1 MRKNTKVLAS
11 AALMS
16 LVLTTALSTVHVKAA
31 PGQVTRIGEAD
42 RYITAAKVATINW
55 TTSDNVV
62 LVSGEGYA
70 DAVSASALAKKL
82 NAPILL
88 TTAGSLNTAAE
99 SALSTL
105 KVKNV
110 YVVGGKASVSQS
122 VRDALKAK
130 YMLIELGGANR
141 YETNAAVAE
150 KLVEL
155 GTDPT
160 NVMMVGGEGFSDAIS
175 VSPIAA
181 AKGEILLLGNN
192 NTDSIKPVLNFINKN
207 KSKVTV
213 VGNKNVVNDEVLNSV
228 NGTRVDGGKNR
239 WDTNLKI
246 LSAFKD
252 SIKTDKVYIASS
264 SCSAKDDGYADA
276 LVASTLAGKTGS
288 PLVLIDREG
297 TDATTNA
304 MKYIKTN
311 VSKAADINVIGGTNV
326 ISQTIVD
333 DINKTVSTSEVE
345 TGEPTVKSIEAVSL
359 NQIAVHFN
367 TAVNSDSVEDV
378 TNYKIDGVQLTR
390 ADDYRKAVDENSA
403 VATAPDGKTVLITLA
418 TPRKQNDNIKVSVK
432 KGILTSDKKNSIA
445 DFEQNVTFYDTQT
458 PVLKSVTSQGN
469 DQITVEFSEPIN
481 MGNINKL
488 ASEFQIDGKNI
499 EGYGLDNSS
508 SLTKIKI
515 PMIVGDKNWSKK
527 VVFYFDSPIE
537 SGKHTLKVSDGDGD
551 GLLSDAAGFVFKES
565 SRDFQIDKNTSKP
578 SIKSVKETANGEVS
592 ITFDRSM
599 DLKTAKDKSNY
610 EINGK
615 KLSDIKGAST
625 TTSSNDTIVKLK
637 KITDG
642 TITNGSN
649 VVYINSSVKDVYG
662 NKVDDDTRVSFE
674 HVRDKTK
681 PQIISVS
688 PIDNKTIRVQFN
700 KNVKYSYATSISNY
714 KLKDSRGIDITD
726 HIEGI
731 YNSKDKTYTTDT
743 DIYDIKLKK
752 NNPNDAKDD
761 WRLTGPTYSLTIKN
775 IVDTE
780 YNPNTMDDYTAAI
793 TGIDDTAPK
802 VTGVYYKQ
810 NGYAGKNEVV
820 VYFSEAMD
828 SGTITNKDNY
838 RFVNGKGDN
847 KTLPGSAT
855 ISSGG
860 DNKSAIIEFP
870 SNYKVKTADA
880 GDSISNTGID
890 TDVLKII
897 VSNVKNESENL
908 LDIAYTGVIS
918 ENSTSAQVK
927 PNTIKLYYGGDDLK
941 ADVYFDKAVDNV
953 TANDFTLGGA
963 APTSISASDDKVTL
977 TFEKGDLASDSEK
990 NSVPEITF
998 SNGKINKNQ
1007 NTTKIDLIK
1016 AQGQKAYLGIKP
1028 GAKTTDEAGTS
1039 ISSLQDTSGTSQNTI
1054 YDYEAA
1060 PKTAANYW
1068 TAVKDENGGKIY
1080 LTFDTVLC
1088 KNSGVKTDDF
1098 IFTAEDGTNLEA
1110 DSVSVNENTVEFTFN
1125 KDNKNIVSFSN
1136 TIKVL
1141 PKSTVSIETERDDD
1155 GNYAKY
1161 VPSSDDLKEITIN
1174 ITGRN

>member
-1 MRKNTKVLAS
+1 MRKNTKILAS

-16 LVLTTALSTVHVKAA
+16 LVLTTALSIVDVKAA
-31 PGQVTRIGEAD
+31 GQVTRIGEAN
-42 RYITAAKVATINW
+42 RYATAAKVAVANW
-55 TTSDNVV
+55 TTSDNAV

-70 DAVSASALAKKL
+70 DSVSASALAKKL

-88 TTAGSLNTAAE
+88 TTAGSLNTDAE

-110 YVVGGKASVSQS
+110 YVVGGNTSVSQS

-130 YMLIELGGANR
+130 YTLIELGGANR

-155 GTDPT
+155 GVDPT

-192 NTDSIKPVLNFINKN
+192 NADSIKPVLNFINKN

-213 VGNKNVVNDEVLNSV
+213 IGNKNVINDEILDSV
-228 NGTRVDGGKNR
+228 DGTRVDGGKNR

-252 SIKTDKVYIASS
+252 AVKTDKLYVASS

-276 LVASTLAGKTGS
+276 LVASALAGKTGS

-297 TDATTNA
+297 TDAENNA
-304 MKYIKTN
+304 LAYIKAN

-326 ISQTIVD
+326 IPQTIVD
-333 DINKTVSTSEVE
+333 DINKTVSASEVE

-367 TAVNSDSVEDV
+367 TAVDSDSVEDV
-378 TNYKIDGVQLTR
+378 TNYKIDGVQLIR
-390 ADDYRKAVDENSA
+390 ADDYGKAVDENSA
-403 VATAPDGKTVLITLA
+403 VATAPDSKTVLITLA

-432 KGILTSDKKNSIA
+432 KGILTSDKKSITS
-445 DFEQNVTFYDTQT
+445 DFEQNVVFCDTQA
-458 PVLKSVTSQGN
+458 PALKSVTAQGN
-469 DQITVEFSEPIN
+469 HEITVEFSEPVN
-481 MGNINKL
+481 MGNINSLK
-488 ASEFQIDGKNI
+488 SKFEIDGQNI
-499 EGYGLDNSS
+499 GGFGLNESS

-515 PMIVGDKNWSKK
+515 PMIVGSKNWSKK
-527 VVFYFDSPIE
+527 VIFYFDSPIV
-537 SGKHTLKVSDGDGD
+537 SGKHTLKVLDGDGG
-551 GLLSDAAGFVFKES
+551 GLLSDAAGFPLKES
-565 SRDFQIDKNTSKP
+565 SMNFQIDTNTTKP
-578 SIKSVKETANGEVS
+578 SIKFVKETANGEVS

-637 KITDG
+637 NITDG

-649 VVYINSSVKDVYG
+649 IVYINSSVKDVYE
-662 NKVDDDTRVSFE
+662 NEVSDDTRLSFE
-674 HVRDKTK
+674 HVRDETK
-681 PQIISVS
+681 PKVVGVS
-688 PIDNKTIRVQFN
+688 AVDSETIRVQFN
-700 KNVKYSYATSISNY
+700 KKVNYSYASNISNY

-726 HIEGI
+726 HIDGI
-731 YNSKDKTYTTDT
+731 YNSKDSTYKSNTDL
-743 DIYDIKLKK
+743 YDIKLKR
-752 NNPNDAKDD
+752 NNPNDSKDD
-761 WRLTGPTYSLTIKN
+761 WRLTGSTYSLTIKN

-802 VTGVYYKQ
+802 VTGVCFKQ
-810 NGYAGKNEVV
+810 NSSAGKNQVV

-847 KTLPGSAT
+847 RALPGSAT
-855 ISSGG
+855 ISAGG

-870 SNYKVKTADA
+870 SNYKVKIADA

-897 VSNVKNESENL
+897 ISNVKDESGNP
-908 LDIAYTGVIS
+908 LDTAYTGVIS
-918 ENSTSAQVK
+918 ENSAAAQVK
-927 PNTIKLYYGGDDLK
+927 PNTIKLYYDGDDLK
-941 ADVYFDKAVDNV
+941 ADVYFDKSIDNV
-953 TANDFTLGGA
+953 NAGDFTLGGA
-963 APTSISASDDKVTL
+963 APTSISASADKVIL

-990 NSVPEITF
+990 NLAPEITF
-998 SNGKINKNQ
+998 SNGKINKDQ

-1016 AQGQKAYLGIKP
+1016 AQGQKKAYLGIKSN
-1028 GAKTTDEAGTS
+1028 AKTTDETGTP
-1039 ISSLQDTSGTSQNTI
+1039 ISSLQDISGTNQNTI

-1060 PKTAANYW
+1060 PKTASNYW
-1068 TAVKDENGGKIY
+1068 TATKDKNGGKVY

-1110 DSVSVNENTVEFTFN
+1110 DSVSVNGNTVEFTFN
-1125 KDNKNIVSFSN
+1125 KDNKNIASFSN

-1141 PKSTVSIETERDDD
+1141 PKSTVSIETEKDAD

-1174 ITGRN
+1174 ITTQ